1 MKYHNKKTE
10 YNGMTFDSRK
20 ELNRYIELTQLE
32 KRGKISDLQRQVKF
46 VLIPSQRID
55 GKVWERECAYKADF
69 TYRTDGGQVVVED
82 TKGMRTREYIIKR
95 KLMLYIYGVKIIET

>member
-1 MKYHNKKTE
+1 MKYHNKKTT
-10 YNGMTFDSRK
+10 YKGMTFDSKK

-55 GKVWERECAYKADF
+55 GKVRERMRIQSGFYIQDGRRSSGGGRHKGHAHTGIHNQAQADVIHIW
-69 TYRTDGGQVVVED
+69 GENH
-82 TKGMRTREYIIKR
+82 
-95 KLMLYIYGVKIIET
+95 